1 MLPQVLGDV
10 GILVF
15 VDQDIAEPALVLVQ
29 HVAVRLEDRDDMQKK
44 VAEVGGIQRA
54 QPLLIGGVKLGPAV
68 VVGRRFRRWH
78 LFRRPG
84 AVLPGVDQPG
94 QLARG
99 PAFFVD
105 VGGGYQL
112 LEQTDLVVGIQN
124 REVRLQPRQLG
135 VAAQDLDADR
145 MEGAQP
151 GHPFDHAAHQPAD
164 AVLHLA
170 RGLVGE
176 GHGQDLVRPRPPRGQ
191 QMGDSRCQ
199 RARLPRPRARQHQD
213 RAVQGLDRGALRGIQ
228 PVQIGRRARRH
239 RLPRQRHGG
248 REGVVFI
255 VTVHAAN
262 LAAMARDGKFR
273 STIVRVACRQPM
285 TNPSL

>member
-1 MLPQVLGDV
+1 MFGRAVVLLQPDHLRAGEVLLEPQDVADLGAAPAIDRLVVIAHAADVAMRLRQQPQPQVLGDV

-135 VAAQDLDADR
+135 VAA
-145 MEGAQP
+145 
-151 GHPFDHAAHQPAD
+151 
-164 AVLHLA
+164 
-170 RGLVGE
+170 
-176 GHGQDLVRPRPPRGQ
+176 
-191 QMGDSRCQ
+191 
-199 RARLPRPRARQHQD
+199 
-213 RAVQGLDRGALRGIQ
+213 
-228 PVQIGRRARRH
+228 
-239 RLPRQRHGG
+239 
-248 REGVVFI
+248 
-255 VTVHAAN
+255 
-262 LAAMARDGKFR
+262 
-273 STIVRVACRQPM
+273 
-285 TNPSL
+285 